1 MKRTAIALAIG
12 PLAALFIFSQ
22 KSKTPTPSE
31 EQADITAPTKK
42 SVRQSSGREESFWD
56 QAIVPDPG
64 KEVPLNVIR
73 PEELGVVPPSNA
85 QHPSL
90 LLNLA
95 ISENN
100 LPAIQATV
108 LSWFGQ
114 DPTATRDWLATQTT
128 FDDLQPAISYIVS
141 SIAEKG
147 DLQTAVEW
155 SALISDQT
163 LHDDT
168 LFQIHALA
176 LRNGM
181 ITPSEIKIDLI
192 PADRHEELLSG
203 AAGD

>member
-1 MKRTAIALAIG
+1 MKRTAIALAICL
-12 PLAALFIFSQ
+12 LAAFFIFSQ
-22 KSKTPTPSE
+22 KSKTPTSSE
-31 EQADITAPTKK
+31 EQADRTAPTKK
-42 SVRQSSGREESFWD
+42 SVRQTSAREENFWD

-64 KEVPLNVIR
+64 RDVPLNVIR
-73 PEELGVVPPSNA
+73 PEDLGVVPPSNA

-90 LLNLA
+90 LLNQA

-100 LPAIQATV
+100 LPAIQSAV
-108 LSWFGQ
+108 LFWFGQ
-114 DPTATRDWLATQTT
+114 DPTAARDWLATQTT
-128 FDDLQPAISYIVS
+128 LDDLQPAISYIVS

-147 DLQTAVEW
+147 DLKTAIEW

-168 LFQIHALA
+168 LFNIHALA
-176 LRNGM
+176 LRNGL

-192 PADRHEELLSG
+192 PAHRREELLSG